1 MQKVQTFYRDTLQK
15 SDSLLNLFRF
25 NERKVMLWGG
35 FLFMIIGRILYIP
48 WGPDPPKIADY
59 GRKYRNKYNILF
71 RLPLF
76 KFRDIKII
84 LFYSI

>member
-1 MQKVQTFYRDTLQK
+1 MV
-15 SDSLLNLFRF
+15 
-25 NERKVMLWGG
+25 
-35 FLFMIIGRILYIP
+35 IGRILYIP

-59 GRKYRNKYNILF
+59 GRMYRNKQSISFIFYII
-71 RLPLF
+71 F